1 MLLDYEEREYPEPEE
16 VKAMLADTK
25 KPPSPNYEKD
35 GWSAILLASCNG
47 NESIVRELIKKEQ
60 VLFFKLTSI

>member
-1 MLLDYEEREYPEPEE
+1 
-16 VKAMLADTK
+16 MLADTK
-25 KPPSPNYEKD
+25 KPPTPNYEKD

-60 VLFFKLTSI
+60 VLAPYKKVSKQA

>member
-1 MLLDYEEREYPEPEE
+1 VDE
-16 VKAMLADTK
+16 VKTMLADTK
-25 KPPSPNYEKD
+25 KPPTANYEKD

-60 VLFFKLTSI
+60 VLAPYKKASK